1 MGSGKI
7 SCVNLRKFFLLKFA
21 LNKGLRAVL
30 VFGDSLLIINWMTKQ
45 PQVQCIGL
53 LEVPDHVKKI
63 SRRFQNIY
71 FTRVYREYN
80 QVSRNLSMEGL
91 HLEENHFSLLLL
103 EQFVFYGPLKEFSS
117 SGTFL
122 ATLLEG
128 HFEIS

>member
-1 MGSGKI
+1 
-7 SCVNLRKFFLLKFA
+7 
-21 LNKGLRAVL
+21 
-30 VFGDSLLIINWMTKQ
+30 MTEQ
-45 PQVQCIGL
+45 QQVQCNGL
-53 LEVPDHVKKI
+53 LAVVDHVKQI
-63 SRRFQNIY
+63 SRRFQNIS

-80 QVSRNLSMEGL
+80 LVAHNLSMEGL

-103 EQFVFYGPLKEFSS
+103 EQFVFYGPLKEFIS